1 MFNVMKKIVLLFLG
15 LFVVSFSSCDTND
28 DDFYNTE
35 YVRVNGLVT
44 IETQASYAVGD
55 KITVNCVV
63 DRLVNELGQS
73 TPLDI
78 RKTTNNAPSL
88 TFSYVLE
95 KQNGSEWVPVSVPA
109 NQMEVSS
116 GQLQN
121 LGFYLATAPY
131 DTVQEA
137 YVFRAGLPLLSS
149 GTYRLSYGYNSEE
162 TDVVELRS
170 NSASDAITLL
180 IYTTSNALNNSGFY
194 TFTVN

>member
-1 MFNVMKKIVLLFLG
+1 MKKIVLLFLSF
-15 LFVVSFSSCDTND
+15 FVVSLSSCDTND

-44 IETQASYAVGD
+44 IETQANYAVGD

-131 DTVQEA
+131 DTVQDA

>member
-1 MFNVMKKIVLLFLG
+1 MKKIVLLFL
-15 LFVVSFSSCDTND
+15 SFFAISLSSCDTND

-35 YVRVNGLVT
+35 YVRVNGLLN
-44 IETQASYAVGD
+44 IDTQTSYTVGD

-63 DRLVNELGQS
+63 NRLVNELGQS

-78 RKTTNNAPSL
+78 RKTTNNAPTL

-95 KQNGSEWVPVSVPA
+95 KQNGTEWVPVSVPA
-109 NQMEVSS
+109 NQMDVSS

-131 DTVQEA
+131 DTVQDA
-137 YVFRAGLPLLSS
+137 YVFRAGLPLLSA

-162 TDVVELRS
+162 TDIVELRS

-180 IYTTSNALNNSGFY
+180 IYTTSNALNSSGFY